1 MYRVLIVEDDEVIA
15 GQIKKH
21 MEAWNME
28 VYRIVDFRNV
38 MGEFLSRKPQ
48 LVLMDIGLPFYNGYH
63 WCQEIRRI
71 SKVPII
77 FISSAADN
85 MNIVMA
91 VNMGADD
98 FVVKPFSLEVLTA
111 KVQAVLRRTYDF
123 GASPEILEHGGAV
136 LDLDAA
142 ALNVNGERVDLTK
155 NEYRIL
161 RTLMENKGR
170 VVSREL
176 LMDRLWETDCY
187 VDDNTLTVNVTRLRR
202 KLSGAGLSDFI
213 VTKKGIGYLIE
224 A

>member
-15 GQIKKH
+15 TQVKKH
-21 MEAWNME
+21 MEAWDME
-28 VYRIVDFRNV
+28 VHCIQDFRNV

-63 WCQEIRRI
+63 WCQEIRRV
-71 SKVPII
+71 SKAPIV

-98 FVVKPFSLEVLTA
+98 FVVKPFSLEVLMA
-111 KVQAVLRRTYDF
+111 KVQAVLRRAYDF

>member
-28 VYRIVDFRNV
+28 VYRILDFRNV
-38 MGEFLSRKPQ
+38 MEEFLSRKPQ

-176 LMDRLWETDCY
+176 LMNRLWETDCY